1 MLYVQSNTTNL
12 KKILGSNAREDF
24 EKTKIFLFPFHW
36 IFHHHIFLVL
46 FLTFFYLSICSLF
59 YLSLSLISLL
69 PPPSFF
75 PLCLPSSP
83 FTFFPLFLFI
93 FYFPSL
99 CLSLSS
105 KLPRCLSFFLPLSV
119 PLFLSTLSLFCSLWL
134 AFLVCLCNQAPR
146 SLFQYFFS
154 LKINVFDDCFKR
166 KQKI

>member
-83 FTFFPLFLFI
+83 FTFFPLLLYI
-93 FYFPSL
+93 FYFPSFYL
-99 CLSLSS
+99 FLSS
-105 KLPRCLSFFLPLSV
+105 KLPRCLSFFLLLSV
-119 PLFLSTLSLFCSLWL
+119 PLSSFPLFPS
-134 AFLVCLCNQAPR
+134 FV
-146 SLFQYFFS
+146 LFDLPSQFVYAIRPQGHFS
-154 LKINVFDDCFKR
+154 NIFSPSK
-166 KQKI
+166 